1 MSFGPVT
8 LGLSS
13 TSDVSAPGAVR
24 ILSITQ
30 TSNSALVLKC
40 ELPTLDSDGSA
51 LTGLTKLTVAEALAT
66 VDGVNPFENLSM
78 ESAIGLADA
87 TTNIELAADAAGTIV
102 DVTVPIL
109 TVGAVHAFAVAA
121 SD

>member
-1 MSFGPVT
+1 MPFGPVT

-13 TSDVSAPGAVR
+13 TSDISAPGVVR
-24 ILSITQ
+24 ILAITQ
-30 TSNSALVLKC
+30 INNSSLVLKC
-40 ELPTLDSDGSA
+40 ELPTVDSDGSA
-51 LTGLTKLTVAEALAT
+51 LTGLTKLVVAEALAT